1 MAKVY
6 WATYYLALAM
16 MKPYDLL
23 PSTVR
28 PLDDA
33 ARYYY
38 DPARPVEGRM
48 TSGRKQ

>member
-6 WATYYLALAM
+6 WATQYLALVM
-16 MKPYDLL
+16 MKPDDLL

-28 PLDDA
+28 PLEDA
-33 ARYYY
+33 TRYYY

-48 TSGRKQ
+48 TSGCQQ